1 MQRNRDTA
9 TAPVAHHPRG
19 TPLPTKEHH
28 ARQARRP
35 VRRRGL
41 RHRPRPGSAAQAD
54 HSWGGYHWARTSNPF
69 TLQLGDNVDSKWDSY
84 LKTTSADWSASS
96 VVDTTIVAG
105 STRPRQC
112 RATAGRVEV
121 CNAAYG
127 GTGWLGIAS
136 ISISGG
142 THITQGTVKL
152 NDTYFDTAKYN
163 TPAWRNVVSCQE
175 VGHTLGLDHQDEDFA
190 NADLN
195 TCMDYS
201 NNPEPNQHP
210 NDHDYDMLTTI
221 YAHLDSTTTVGSAAA
236 STPGSSS
243 NSPKGWGQRVEG
255 SRAAGHSTYVRHLGN
270 GDSVVTFV
278 TWA

>member
-1 MQRNRDTA
+1 MRFKLAAAAAAAAFVTA
-9 TAPVAHHPRG
+9 
-19 TPLPTKEHH
+19 LI
-28 ARQARRP
+28 
-35 VRRRGL
+35 
-41 RHRPRPGSAAQAD
+41 PGGAEAD
-54 HSWGGYHWARTSNPF
+54 HSWSGYHWARTSNPF
-69 TLQLGDNVDSKWDSY
+69 TLKLGDNVDSRWDAY
-84 LKTTSADWSASS
+84 LATTSTDWTQSS

-105 STRPRQC
+105 NTRPRQC

-136 ISISGG
+136 INITGG

-175 VGHTLGLDHQDEDFA
+175 VGHTLGLGHQDENFE

-210 NDHDYDMLTTI
+210 NAHDYSLLESIYSHLDTSTTI
-221 YAHLDSTTTVGSAAA
+221 AATTTS
-236 STPGSSS
+236 SKGSSLG
-243 NSPKGWGQRVEG
+243 NDPKSWGERVEG
-255 SRAAGHSTYVRHLGN
+255 SRAEGHSTYVRHLGN
-270 GDSVVTFV
+270 GNKVVTFV